1 MTKEKFFKSIKKRDG
16 RVVSFDKNRITNA
29 IFKAMSASKEGNKSN
44 SLLVC
49 DKVISELKKLRSYDE
64 IPTIEEIQD
73 IVETELILNDFPKT
87 AKAYILYRREHEIK
101 RLEREDILEGKT
113 TNLPFTTNALKVV
126 AKRYLAR
133 DKEGNIQENPEQMF
147 NRVARSLANVE
158 EKYNKNKQ
166 EIQGIYEDF
175 LGAMISFKYLPGGR
189 TLANAG
195 AETAIIPNCIVL
207 NIYDSMFS
215 IFDTLKNAAL
225 LQQIGAGLGFPFHL
239 IRPAGVRTVRSRGIS
254 SGPVSFLHVY
264 NKAFSV
270 IKQQNRHGANM
281 AIMRVDHPDV
291 LDFIYSK
298 KTEGALKNFN
308 ISIGLTND
316 FMQSV
321 VKNNK
326 SPWMCEFNGV
336 KMKPRIIERD
346 RDDKIIEIREVN
358 MSAREI
364 MDEIVTHAWTNG
376 EPGVVFIDTVNE
388 TNPLPGLGRIEASNP
403 CGEQFLHGSDVC
415 NLGSINLEK
424 FVINGK
430 IDFDELKRITRIA
443 IRLQDNV
450 VDLTNIP
457 VESVDKMFKLN
468 RRIGLG
474 IMGFADMLYQLNIP
488 YNSDEGRKIAK
499 LVMGSIQKEARIMS
513 QELAEEKGVFLNYEK
528 SIYAN
533 SGIKM
538 RNAALT
544 TIAPT
549 GTLSMVFD
557 VSGGVEPYFALSY
570 HYKGILDGKSNLNY
584 FNKHLKKKLQELG
597 LYTDRLVEQIEK
609 EGSLQN
615 IDGIP
620 EYIKRV
626 FVVSMDISAEDH
638 IKMQAAFQE
647 NVDNSISKTCN
658 FSSEATK
665 EDVLK
670 GYILAWKLKCKGC
683 TVYRDKSREFQV
695 LNLNNRKEEE
705 KDNKEKIPVM
715 SMPSITFMDKGICSD
730 CKTKMIFKEGCYS
743 CYNCGNGKCSI

>member
-1 MTKEKFFKSIKKRDG
+1 MIKEKFFKSIKKRDG
-16 RVVSFDKNRITNA
+16 RVVPFDENRIVNA
-29 IFKAMSASKEGNKSN
+29 IFKAMRAAKEGKKSN
-44 SLLVC
+44 ALLVC
-49 DKVISELKKLRSYDE
+49 GKVISELKKLRSYDE
-64 IPTIEEIQD
+64 ILTIEEIQD
-73 IVETELILNDFPKT
+73 IVETELILTDFPKT

-101 RLEREDILEGKT
+101 RLERIDILEGKT
-113 TNLPFTTNALKVV
+113 TNLPFTTNALQVL

-133 DKEGNIQENPEQMF
+133 NKQFQIQENPEQMF

-166 EIQGIYEDF
+166 EIQDIYEDF
-175 LGAMISFKYLPGGR
+175 LEAMVSFKYLPAGR

-207 NIYDSMFS
+207 NIQDSMLD
-215 IFDTLKNAAL
+215 IFETLKNAAL
-225 LQQIGAGLGFPFHL
+225 LQQMGAGLGFPFHL
-239 IRPAGVRTVRSRGIS
+239 IRPAGTMTLRCRGVA
-254 SGPVSFLHVY
+254 SGPVSFLSIY
-264 NKAFSV
+264 DKAFGV

-281 AIMRVDHPDV
+281 AIMRVDHPDI
-291 LDFIYSK
+291 LDFMYSK
-298 KTEGALKNFN
+298 KIEGDLKNFN

-316 FMQSV
+316 FMESV

-336 KMKPRIIERD
+336 EMKPRIIERD
-346 RDDKIIEIREVN
+346 HNGKIIEIRDVN
-358 MSAREI
+358 MTAREI

-376 EPGVVFIDTVNE
+376 EPGIVFIDRVNE

-403 CGEQFLHGSDVC
+403 CGEQFLHDSDVC

-430 IDFDELKRITRIA
+430 VDFDELKRITRIA

-450 VDLTNIP
+450 VDLTKIS
-457 VESVDKMFKLN
+457 VESVDKTFKLN

-474 IMGFADMLYQLNIP
+474 IMGFADMLYKLHIP
-488 YNSDEGRKIAK
+488 YNSKEGREIAK
-499 LVMGSIQKEARIMS
+499 SVMGSIQKEAHKMS
-513 QELAEEKGVFLNYEK
+513 QELAEEKGVFPNYEK
-528 SIYAN
+528 SVYLK
-533 SGIKM
+533 SGVKM

-544 TIAPT
+544 NIAPT
-549 GTLSMVFD
+549 GTIAMIFD

-570 HYKGILDGKSNLNY
+570 YYKGILDGKSNLNY
-584 FNKHLKKKLQELG
+584 FNKHLKTELQKRG

-609 EGSLQN
+609 YGSLQN
-615 IDGIP
+615 INEIP
-620 EYIKRV
+620 EDIKRV

-658 FSSEATK
+658 FSSNATK
-665 EDVLK
+665 EDVFK

-695 LNLNNRKEEE
+695 LNLNNNKIEE

-715 SMPSITFMDKGICSD
+715 TAPSIFSIDKNICSD
-730 CKTKMIFKEGCYS
+730 CNSKMIFKEGCYS
-743 CYNCGNGKCSI
+743 CHNCGNGKCGI